1 MSAKHVFKLSSDEAR
16 RPLPGKVLLVQKEN
30 ENLAHILLKLF
41 GYVLF
46 FDERLQIEGR
56 LPMDSIAY
64 EPDLLLLDYELR
76 PKLWVECGECSLN
89 KLDKLAVKANEAALW
104 IVKRSPAEAEKL
116 RQQMRKEGLRQDRYG
131 ILALDEAMMGE
142 VEGLVTGRDAL
153 HWYGGS
159 LESGQMQ
166 FDFNGLWFEAPLTV
180 LRW

>member
-1 MSAKHVFKLSSDEAR
+1 MNAKHVFKLSSDEAR
-16 RPLPGKVLLVQKEN
+16 RPLPGKVLLVQKDTES
-30 ENLAHILLKLF
+30 LTHVLLKLF

-46 FDERLQIEGR
+46 YDPRLQIEGR

-89 KLDKLAVKANEAALW
+89 KLDKLAVKAHEAALW
-104 IVKRSPAEAEKL
+104 VIRRSPADAERL
-116 RQQMRKEGLRQDRYG
+116 RQQMRRGGLRENRYG
-131 ILALDEAMMGE
+131 LLALDEAMLAE
-142 VEGLVTGRDAL
+142 VAGLVSGRDAL
-153 HWYGGS
+153 HWYGGG
-159 LESGQMQ
+159 LEAGQMQ